1 MTTQTKTAAAPPKQ
15 DILDQYDAF
24 RAGAASASD
33 WLAPVREDAIA
44 RFREQGIPTQ
54 KWEDYRFTNL
64 APIARTKFRH
74 ASTYKQPDGIAEIA
88 ARMKFAK
95 ETAVELVFG
104 NGRLMQTNGGEAL
117 PAGVIVMSLAEAMKS
132 HTDLVKQHLAKVAK
146 LDSAPM
152 AALNTAFIEDGLFVY
167 VPKGVHVEKPV
178 HAIFV
183 TDSGDGKAG
192 AADSGAER
200 LVSHPRTLIVL
211 GESAEA
217 RVYETF
223 TSRKGDAFW
232 SNPVTEVVVGENARL
247 EHLRFQDES
256 GEAFHTGTIEATQGR
271 SSWFTTYSFAFGC
284 RITRNDVNLALLGEG
299 IESDLDGLYIG
310 ADEQLIDHHT
320 FVYHREPNCES
331 REFYKGILGDK
342 ATGVFSG
349 KILVHQ
355 KAQKT
360 DAKQTNRNLLLSDS
374 ANVHTKPQLE
384 IFADD
389 VKCTHG
395 ATIGQIDANSLFYLK
410 TRGIDEVT
418 ARSLLIY
425 AFAGEVVERVSFP
438 PMRERLQNLLY
449 DRLPNGDELRGLGE

>member
-1 MTTQTKTAAAPPKQ
+1 MTTKTKTAAASPKQ
-15 DILDQYDAF
+15 DILDQYEAF
-24 RAGAASASD
+24 RAGGATASD
-33 WLAPVREDAIA
+33 WLAPVREAA
-44 RFREQGIPTQ
+44 MAQFREQGIPTT

-64 APIARTKFRH
+64 APIERAKFRH
-74 ASTYKQPDGIAEIA
+74 ASTYKQPDEIA
-88 ARMKFAK
+88 DTAAPMKFEE
-95 ETAVELVFG
+95 ETSVELVFG
-104 NGRLMQTNGGEAL
+104 NGRLMQTNGGDAL
-117 PAGVIVMSLAEAMKS
+117 PGGVLVMSLAEAMKK
-132 HTDLVKQHLAKVAK
+132 HADIVKPHLAKVAN
-146 LDSAPM
+146 LDSAPL

-167 VPKGVHVEKPV
+167 VPKGVHLEKPV

-183 TDSGDGKAG
+183 TDSGGKS
-192 AADSGAER
+192 SGAGTGEER
-200 LVSHPRTLIVL
+200 MVSHPRTLIVL

-223 TSRKGDAFW
+223 TSREGDAFW
-232 SNPVTEVVVGENARL
+232 SNPVTEAVVGENARL

-256 GEAFHTGTIEATQGR
+256 NEAFHTGTVEATQER
-271 SSWFTTYSFAFGC
+271 SSWFTTYSFAFGS
-284 RITRNDVNLALLGEG
+284 RLTRNDVNLALLGEG
-299 IESDLDGLYIG
+299 IESDLDGLYIASG
-310 ADEQLIDHHT
+310 TQLIDHHT
-320 FVYHREPNCES
+320 FVDHREPNCES
-331 REFYKGILGDK
+331 REFYKGILDDK
-342 ATGVFSG
+342 ATGVFNG
-349 KILVHQ
+349 KIMVHQ

-395 ATIGQIDANSLFYLK
+395 ATIGQIDADSLFYLE

-449 DRLPNGDELRGLGE
+449 DRLPNGDELRELGE